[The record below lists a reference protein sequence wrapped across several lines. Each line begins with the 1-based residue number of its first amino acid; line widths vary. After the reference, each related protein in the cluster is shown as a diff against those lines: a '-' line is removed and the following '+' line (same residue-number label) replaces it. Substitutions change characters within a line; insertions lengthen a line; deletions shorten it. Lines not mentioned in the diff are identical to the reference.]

1 MMEAMQATR
10 IPEQRGEPSSGCVP
24 PARASTPEGKRTPER
39 GDDRDELAD
48 VAVLST
54 N

>member
-1 MMEAMQATR
+1 MIEAATR
-10 IPEQRGEPSSGCVP
+10 IPEQRGEPFGGRVP
-24 PARASTPEGKRTPER
+24 PARASTPEGKRAPDR